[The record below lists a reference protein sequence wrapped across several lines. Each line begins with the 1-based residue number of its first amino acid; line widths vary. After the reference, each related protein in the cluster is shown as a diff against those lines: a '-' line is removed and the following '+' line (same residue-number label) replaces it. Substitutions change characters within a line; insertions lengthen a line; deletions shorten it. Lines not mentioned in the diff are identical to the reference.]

1 MNTVKIHTAQIDKY
15 IEVLGLDA
23 REQLCRMQYGQLGH
37 PHPYL
42 RVREV
47 IEALKSCKPRTAE
60 DRFALLERG
69 YTFYW
74 FSAEGDC
81 TGKVH
86 KYCSVSSPSGQK
98 LTDISH
104 GFESLEEALD
114 FVLDMEEHEGA
125 LER

>member
-1 MNTVKIHTAQIDKY
+1 MNKVEIHTEKIDKY

-23 REQLCRMQYGQLGH
+23 KGSLRRMQYGELGY

-42 RVREV
+42 SVRE
-47 IEALKSCKPRTAE
+47 ITEALKAHKPRTAE

-74 FSAEGDC
+74 FSAEGEC

-86 KYCSVSSPSGQK
+86 RYCSVSSPSGQK
-98 LTDISH
+98 LTDITH
-104 GFESLEEALD
+104 GFESLKEALD
-114 FVLDMEEHEGA
+114 YILDMEEF
-125 LER
+125 